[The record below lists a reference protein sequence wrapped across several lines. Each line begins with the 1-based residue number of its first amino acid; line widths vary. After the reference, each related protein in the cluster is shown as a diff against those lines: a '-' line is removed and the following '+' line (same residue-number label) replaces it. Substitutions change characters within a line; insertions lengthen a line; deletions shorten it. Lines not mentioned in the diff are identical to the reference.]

1 MSEPGK
7 VSVRCPECGSELVV
21 DVATGEV
28 LFHKKLKGPPAGG
41 KDFDSLFAEMD
52 SQKARAEE
60 TFEREKAAQKDRA
73 RLLEE
78 KFQEAFKRA
87 SEEDDE
93 TPPPR
98 PFDLD

>member
-1 MSEPGK
+1 MSDDEK
-7 VSVRCPECGSELVV
+7 LSLRCPDCGSDLVV

-28 LFHKKLKGPPAGG
+28 LYHKKAKEPPAGG
-41 KDFDSLFAEMD
+41 RDFESLFAEMD
-52 SQKARAEE
+52 TQKAKAEE
-60 TFEREKAAQKDRA
+60 LFERERAAHKDRD

-78 KFQEAFKRA
+78 RFQEALRRA
-87 SEEDDE
+87 EDEDDE

>member
-1 MSEPGK
+1 MTDGK
-7 VSVRCPECGSELVV
+7 KLSLRCPDCGSDLVV

-28 LFHKKLKGPPAGG
+28 LYHKQPKAPPAGG
-41 KDFDSLFAEMD
+41 RDFESLFAEMD
-52 SQKARAEE
+52 TQKAKAEE
-60 TFEREKAAQKDRA
+60 LFERERAAQKDRD

-78 KFQEAFKRA
+78 RFQEALRRA
-87 SEEDDE
+87 EDEDDE